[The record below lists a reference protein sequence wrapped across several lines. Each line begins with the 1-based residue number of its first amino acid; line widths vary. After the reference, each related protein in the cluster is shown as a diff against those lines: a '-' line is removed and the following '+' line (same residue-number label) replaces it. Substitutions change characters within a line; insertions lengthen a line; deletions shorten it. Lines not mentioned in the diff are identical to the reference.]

1 MSINTAFSDN
11 NSVYTIS
18 IAGIF
23 NFSMLHDFR
32 ESYSDPDVALAKVT
46 VDFRDTEMID
56 SSALG
61 MLLNMQ
67 KDLNKADKEISI
79 INSNKFVR
87 KILVITNFEKKFSI
101 D

>member
-1 MSINTAFSDN
+1 MSINTEFSN
-11 NSVYTIS
+11 NKSTFTIS

-23 NFSMLHDFR
+23 NFSMLYDFR
-32 ESYSDPDVALAKVT
+32 KSYSDPDVALAKII
-46 VDFRDTEMID
+46 VDFRETEMVD

-67 KDLNKADKEISI
+67 KDLNKADKEITI
-79 INSNKFVR
+79 INSNKSVK